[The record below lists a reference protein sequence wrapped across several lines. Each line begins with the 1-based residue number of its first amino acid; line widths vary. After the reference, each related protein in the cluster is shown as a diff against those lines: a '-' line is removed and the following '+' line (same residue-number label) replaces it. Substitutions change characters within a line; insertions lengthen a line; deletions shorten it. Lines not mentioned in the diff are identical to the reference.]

1 MTDDNDDWILVT
13 IMIGLIMIIVSVAVY
28 YNGVS

>member
-13 IMIGLIMIIVSVAVY
+13 IMIGLIMTIVSMAIY
-28 YNGVS
+28 YNGVL